1 VKTEDKRVCEVCGTA
16 LNENSEFC
24 PVCALRG
31 AVGGQS
37 TTVDDLASLSS
48 LEHLGKAE
56 PAALAR
62 RFEHY
67 ELMLNSEGK
76 PIELG
81 RGAMGIT
88 YKAFDVDLRIPVTL
102 KVISERYLG
111 DESAQLRFLREARA
125 AASVRHPNVASVF
138 HLGRSG
144 QEYFYAM
151 EFVEGETLEPVIRR
165 SGQLEVKLALEITA
179 QVAAG
184 LAAVHKRNLVH
195 RDIKPSNIMVSTEED
210 GAVTAKIIDLGL
222 AKGVAESQSEA
233 VISVP
238 GGFAGTPVFASPEQF
253 AGVGVDI
260 RSDLYS
266 LGVTLWDML
275 AGEVPFRGI
284 PAEMMYQHLHAPLPL
299 NQLDH
304 LPQPVVALLEILLA
318 KDPEHR
324 FQNPS
329 ELLKAIK
336 KATSAIGTENT
347 IDGFDGGTSSGSKNV
362 SASTSAASLSRWRG
376 NLQPNRKPLLL
387 PFLNKRHQ
395 DSDRRSGVGLLVIS
409 GAVIAGIIIIGSSI
423 YLGWLSSAPRPAIAP
438 LPATTLTPE
447 ATRPAPA
454 PSQTVEE
461 ATQFVLPN
469 ATKDS
474 PWQNSLG
481 MKFVPIPGT
490 QVLFSIWDTRIQ
502 DFQVFVE
509 QTGYD
514 ATGGMYSMRKD
525 GLKQHGGSWK
535 EPGFE
540 QGRTH
545 PVVGISSID
554 AKAFCSWLTK
564 VEQENGRL
572 PGRWSYRLPTD
583 EEWSIAVGLG
593 HEVGDTPGEK
603 NGRITGVYP
612 WGKQWP
618 PPKGA
623 GNYCGEESKTWADE
637 VIEGYN
643 DGYAYTSP
651 VGSFAPNKFGLYD
664 MGGNVWQWCEDWY
677 DTEQR
682 YRVLRGG
689 SWYEFSPFNLLSS
702 ARYYGGAPDGRCTG
716 GGFRCVIGKA
726 P

>member
-1 VKTEDKRVCEVCGTA
+1 MKADATSTCQTCGARVPAG
-16 LNENSEFC
+16 LDFC
-24 PVCALRG
+24 PVCALLR
-31 AVGGQS
+31 AGGQESAPSEVLNPASDSERNSAETERAS
-37 TTVDDLASLSS
+37 T
-48 LEHLGKAE
+48 
-56 PAALAR
+56 AR
-62 RFEHY
+62 RFENY
-67 ELMLNSEGK
+67 EVMLDLDGY

-88 YKAFDVDLRIPVTL
+88 YKAFDIDLRFPVTL
-102 KVISERYLG
+102 KVISEKYVG
-111 DESAQLRFLREARA
+111 DESARVRFLREARA
-125 AASVRHPNVASVF
+125 AAKVRHPNVASVF
-138 HLGRSG
+138 HLGRIG
-144 QEYFYAM
+144 GGYFYAM
-151 EFVEGETLEPVIRR
+151 EYVEGETLASLIKRC
-165 SGQLEVKLALEITA
+165 GHLEVKLALEIAA

-184 LAAVHKRNLVH
+184 LAAVHKQNLVH
-195 RDIKPSNIMVSTEED
+195 RDIKPSNIMVCTEED

-233 VISVP
+233 LISVP
-238 GGFAGTPVFASPEQF
+238 GGFVGTPVFASPEQC
-253 AGVGVDI
+253 AGVDVDI

-266 LGVTLWDML
+266 LGVTLWEML
-275 AGEVPFRGI
+275 VGDVPFRGM
-284 PAEMMYQHLHAPLPL
+284 AADMMYQHLHAALPL

-304 LPQPVVALLEILLA
+304 FPQRVVALLETLLA
-318 KDPEHR
+318 KGPEHR

-329 ELLKAIK
+329 ELVQAIK
-336 KATSAIGTENT
+336 KATLAIGTDNT
-347 IDGFDGGTSSGSKNV
+347 VDRFDGGISSRSKNLPT
-362 SASTSAASLSRWRG
+362 STSKAFFSRRRG
-376 NLQPNRKPLLL
+376 NPQPKSKRLLL
-387 PFLNKRHQ
+387 SFLDKR
-395 DSDRRSGVGLLVIS
+395 DSNSGRRSTVLLVG
-409 GAVIAGIIIIGSSI
+409 GAFVVGIIIIGLSI
-423 YLGWLSSAPRPAIAP
+423 NLGWLSFVRRPAIP
-438 LPATTLTPE
+438 PVPATMLTPA
-447 ATRPAPA
+447 ATSPAA
-454 PSQTVEE
+454 AASGRVED
-461 ATQFVLPN
+461 AAQLVLQN
-469 ATKDS
+469 ATKDL

-490 QVLFSIWDTRIQ
+490 QVLFSIWDTRVQ

-525 GLKQHGGSWK
+525 GLKQRGGSWR

-540 QGRTH
+540 QGPTH
-545 PVVGISSID
+545 PVVGVSSVD

-564 VEQENGRL
+564 VEKANGRL
-572 PGRWSYRLPTD
+572 PRRWSYRLSTD

-593 HEVGDTPGEK
+593 HEVGDAPGEK
-603 NGRITGVYP
+603 NGRITEVYP

-623 GNYCGEESKTWADE
+623 GNYCGEESKPWADE
-637 VIEGYN
+637 SIDGYD

-682 YRVLRGG
+682 YRVLRGA

-702 ARYYGGAPDGRCTG
+702 ARYYGGAPDGRCNG
-716 GGFRCVIGKA
+716 GGFRCVIGKV